1 MPTTYG
7 TSKNDP
13 FTLITYYNGTLD
25 GLAGTD
31 SLSIGTL
38 QRNQFTLT
46 QKTDSSILLDTVS
59 GASGQPASHMVLVS
73 IENLYYNSSRNS
85 IDLTQYFPTITD
97 VSPANGSTAI
107 STSTPITVTFNETIH
122 RGSGNISLHQD
133 SASGS
138 VLESFNAATSQLLNF
153 QGSTLTISPGTL
165 QPNTHYYLSFDSGSV
180 IDTNNNPYLVTQNF
194 DFTTQQNL
202 ILNGSNSV
210 HDLSGG
216 TGNDVFTPGS
226 GGDTVNGLGGI
237 DTVQYSLARQ
247 NYNISQTTS
256 GWTVQDTTGKTGTD
270 ILSNIERLSFAD
282 SKLALDLSGNAGTT
296 AKILGAVFGK
306 ASVTNQQYVGIGLQY
321 LDSGTAYQDLMQ
333 KALETKLG
341 TDINDASKVVDLLY
355 NNVVGSA
362 PDQATLATYVGLLNS
377 HQYTAASLGVL
388 AADTSFNT
396 ANIDLIGLS
405 HTGIAFI

>member
-1 MPTTYG
+1 MAT
-7 TSKNDP
+7 
-13 FTLITYYNGTLD
+13 INGTTSNDAWNLVGSWSGTLN

-31 SLSIGTL
+31 SLYIGTL

-46 QKTDSSILLDTVS
+46 QKTDGSILLDTVS

-85 IDLTQYFPTITD
+85 IDLTQYFPTITNL
-97 VSPANGSTAI
+97 SPTNGSTGI
-107 STSTPITVTFNETIH
+107 STSSPIIVTFNETIH
-122 RGSGNISLHQD
+122 RGTGNISLHQD

-165 QPNTHYYLSFDSGSV
+165 QSNTHYYLTFDSGSV
-180 IDTNNNPYLVTQNF
+180 IDTNNNPYVVTQNF

-202 ILNGSNSV
+202 ILNGSSNV

-216 TGNDVFTPGS
+216 TGNDLFTPGS
-226 GGDTVNGLGGI
+226 GGDTINGLGGI
-237 DTVQYSLARQ
+237 DTVQYSLAKQ

-256 GWTVQDTTGKTGTD
+256 GWTVQDNSGKTGTD
-270 ILSNIERLSFAD
+270 VLTNIERLNFAD
-282 SKLALDLSGNAGTT
+282 NKLALDLSGNAGTT

-306 ASVTNQQYVGIGLQY
+306 TAVTNQQYVGIGLQY
-321 LDSGTAYQDLMQ
+321 LDSGTSYQDLMQ
-333 KALETKLG
+333 LALGVKLG
-341 TDINDASKVVDLLY
+341 TDINDATKVVNLLY
-355 NNVVGSA
+355 NNVIGSA

-388 AADTSFNT
+388 AADTSFNS

>member
-1 MPTTYG
+1 M
-7 TSKNDP
+7 
-13 FTLITYYNGTLD
+13 
-25 GLAGTD
+25 
-31 SLSIGTL
+31 
-38 QRNQFTLT
+38 
-46 QKTDSSILLDTVS
+46 
-59 GASGQPASHMVLVS
+59 
-73 IENLYYNSSRNS
+73 
-85 IDLTQYFPTITD
+85 
-97 VSPANGSTAI
+97 
-107 STSTPITVTFNETIH
+107 
-122 RGSGNISLHQD
+122 
-133 SASGS
+133 
-138 VLESFNAATSQLLNF
+138 
-153 QGSTLTISPGTL
+153 
-165 QPNTHYYLSFDSGSV
+165 

-333 KALETKLG
+333 LALGVKLG